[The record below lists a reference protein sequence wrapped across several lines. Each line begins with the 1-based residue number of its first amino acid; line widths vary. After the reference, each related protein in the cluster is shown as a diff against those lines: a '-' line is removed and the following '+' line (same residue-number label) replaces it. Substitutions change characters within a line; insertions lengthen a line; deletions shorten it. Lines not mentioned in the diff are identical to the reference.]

1 MSSSPARA
9 EANVP
14 THAQVLDDPNKKM
27 GHAFV
32 LLMLLRGE
40 RLWETDDIPEY
51 MSPIPQPPVS
61 VLV

>member
-1 MSSSPARA
+1 
-9 EANVP
+9 
-14 THAQVLDDPNKKM
+14 VLDDPNKKM

-61 VLV
+61 QSWSKRVSSVPVVQTRL